1 MNWVRFIKRF
11 FIVLVLSIVGSTLL
25 LGGFGFLLAGK
36 EGMINA
42 GGWGL
47 ILGIMGVLSSGVL
60 FALNASFWGDYAG
73 RFGSAWLK
81 KETEGDKDQHREQED
96 YSHWK
101 L

>member
-47 ILGIMGVLSSGVL
+47 ILGIMGGLSGGVL
-60 FALNASFWGDYAG
+60 FALNAKFWGDYAG
-73 RFGSAWLK
+73 RFGSDYLK
-81 KETEGDKDQHREQED
+81 RQTEGDKDQHYAQED
-96 YSHWK
+96 YSKWK